1 MICNVRVDHRL
12 LHGQV
17 VFTWIRSLGADCTLL
32 ACDDAATNEVRK
44 TMLKLTNP
52 VGNKLVIKTVEDS
65 IKAINSGVTDKYKL
79 FIVVESIEDAE
90 KLTLGC
96 DRIKG
101 VTLGGTKP
109 RPDADKTMNRVIFC
123 TDEDLES
130 LQNMVEYGI
139 DLVSQQV
146 PSDPKVIVDM
156 DLISRTKEGN

>member
-1 MICNVRVDHRL
+1 MIKLLRVDHRL

-17 VFTWIRSLGADCTLL
+17 AMAWTQSLDSDCILI
-32 ACDDAATNEVRK
+32 ANDAVVNDNIRK
-44 TMLKLTNP
+44 TTMKLAKPNG
-52 VGNKLVIKTVEDS
+52 VKLVMKNIEDS
-65 IKAINSGVTDKYKL
+65 IAALNAGVTDKYKL

-90 KLTLGC
+90 KLALGC